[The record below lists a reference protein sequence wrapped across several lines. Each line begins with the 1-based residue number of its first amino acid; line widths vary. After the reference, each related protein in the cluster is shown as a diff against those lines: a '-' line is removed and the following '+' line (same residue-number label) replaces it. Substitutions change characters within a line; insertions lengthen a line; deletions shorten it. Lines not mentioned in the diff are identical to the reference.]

1 MASIVRWAALA
12 AGFWAGLA
20 AAAAPAP
27 AGCAA
32 PRPTVLV
39 ERYLSADCEAC
50 WQSAPPL
57 PPDTAAA
64 APFVLDW
71 IVPGASGEAAP
82 LAVAALPEA
91 AARVARASALRPD
104 EALTQ
109 TTPLPARALHVE
121 VQDGPAWNGYIGLR
135 LEARYD
141 ATRPLPAGLAGWL
154 ALVERVPAGSE
165 GTPVERRLV
174 RALVG
179 PLPAEALAA
188 GRPVEHLR
196 AVRLPPNARPERL
209 SAVGWLETPAGRV
222 LAVGAPRDAGCVE
235 RPKPP

>member
-1 MASIVRWAALA
+1 MASIVRLAALA
-12 AGFWAGLA
+12 AGCWAGLA
-20 AAAAPAP
+20 AAATPAP

-91 AARVARASALRPD
+91 AARVARAGALRAD

-135 LEARYD
+135 L
-141 ATRPLPAGLAGWL
+141 
-154 ALVERVPAGSE
+154 
-165 GTPVERRLV
+165 
-174 RALVG
+174 
-179 PLPAEALAA
+179 
-188 GRPVEHLR
+188 
-196 AVRLPPNARPERL
+196 
-209 SAVGWLETPAGRV
+209 
-222 LAVGAPRDAGCVE
+222 
-235 RPKPP
+235 